1 MADVP
6 TRGWGMRVAVTLS
19 QLLPLPDTSA
29 LGQIQGV
36 PHWLAGLPLSHGA
49 WAVKQAGSSHWFL
62 DHGWSHYPTQIYD
75 ALNLARASQTP
86 EVALAVGQKQAVAG
100 EVERRGQEPVGAQ
113 ALSTCSALAPHKGP
127 LWRALLVPP
136 SGPPGSPR
144 ALCRVWAPPSPSLTF
159 LSGHSSLG
167 DCPRLQEL
175 LHLQSQKYLEVS
187 TPNVALRQ

>member
-1 MADVP
+1 MCL
-6 TRGWGMRVAVTLS
+6 RGAGGCVWLS
-19 QLLPLPDTSA
+19 HCHSLSRLPDTSA
-29 LGQIQGV
+29 LGQIQGI
-36 PHWLAGLPLSHGA
+36 PRWLAGLPLSHGA

-62 DHGWSHYPTQIYD
+62 DHGWRHCPTQIYD
-75 ALNLARASQTP
+75 ALNLARASQTL
-86 EVALAVGQKQAVAG
+86 EVALALGQKQAVAG
-100 EVERRGQEPVGAQ
+100 EVERRGQELVGAQ

-127 LWRALLVPP
+127 LWWALLVPP

-175 LHLQSQKYLEVS
+175 LHLQSQKYLEVL

>member
-1 MADVP
+1 MCL
-6 TRGWGMRVAVTLS
+6 RGAGGCVWLS
-19 QLLPLPDTSA
+19 HCHSLSRLPDTSA

-36 PHWLAGLPLSHGA
+36 PRWLAGLPLSHSA
-49 WAVKQAGSSHWFL
+49 RAAKQAGSSHWFL
-62 DHGWSHYPTQIYD
+62 DHGWSHCPTQIYD
-75 ALNLARASQTP
+75 ALNLARALQTL
-86 EVALAVGQKQAVAG
+86 EVALALGQKQAVAG
-100 EVERRGQEPVGAQ
+100 EVERWGQEPVGAQ

-127 LWRALLVPP
+127 LWWALLVPP

-175 LHLQSQKYLEVS
+175 LHLQSQKYLEVL
-187 TPNVALRQ
+187 TPNMALRQ